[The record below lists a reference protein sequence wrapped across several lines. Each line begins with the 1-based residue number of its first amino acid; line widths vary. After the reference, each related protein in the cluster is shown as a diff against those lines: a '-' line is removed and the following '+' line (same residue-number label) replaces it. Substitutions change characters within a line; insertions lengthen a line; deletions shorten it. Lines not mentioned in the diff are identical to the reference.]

1 MSADRE
7 AAVTA
12 AFVSLASS
20 LVTGDD
26 VVDLLDTLT
35 TDCVRLLDVASAG
48 LLLADAR
55 GVLHVLAASSPATR
69 ALELFQLQRDQGPC
83 RDCFHSGS
91 PVAVPDLAALTDRWP
106 LFVPRARAA
115 GVASVHAFPMRLR
128 DATLGML
135 GLFGSG
141 VGHLDP
147 ADAGLAQA
155 LADVASVALVQH
167 TAAADP
173 SAITSQLQTALA
185 GRAAIER
192 AKGLLAQVG
201 GIDMDEAL
209 AALRHHARSQS
220 RRLTDVADALLSR
233 TLAARV
239 VLADVAGVAGAGG
252 LADAAGGRGGD
263 AGSG

>member
-1 MSADRE
+1 VSADRE

-26 VVDLLDTLT
+26 VADLLDTLT

-83 RDCFHSGS
+83 RDCFHSGR
-91 PVAVPDLAALTDRWP
+91 PVAVPDLAALTSRWP

-128 DATLGML
+128 DATLGAL

-141 VGHLDP
+141 VGSLDA
-147 ADAGLAQA
+147 ADSGLAQA

-192 AKGLLAQVG
+192 AKGLLAQLG
-201 GIDMDEAL
+201 GIDMDQAL
-209 AALRHHARSQS
+209 AALRRHARTNS
-220 RRLTDVADALLSR
+220 RRLTDVADAVVSR

-239 VLADVAGVAGAGG
+239 VLEGVAGAGG
-252 LADAAGGRGGD
+252 LADAPGGRGGD
-263 AGSG
+263 ARVD